1 MNKMRKIRNTRN
13 RRNRRKKRI
22 LRKTRKGGSTTVVAG
37 PHGVMGLNAFQ
48 AIQDR
53 LSQEPY

>member
-1 MNKMRKIRNTRN
+1 MNKIRKTRKT
-13 RRNRRKKRI
+13 RNRRKKRF

-53 LSQEPY
+53 LYQEPY